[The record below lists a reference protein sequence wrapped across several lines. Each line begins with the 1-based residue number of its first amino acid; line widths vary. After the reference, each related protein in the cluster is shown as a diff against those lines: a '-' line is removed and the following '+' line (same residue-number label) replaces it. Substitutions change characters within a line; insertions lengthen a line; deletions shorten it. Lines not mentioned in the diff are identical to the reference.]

1 MHPKTGVHGRGA
13 SYERLTHDDDSVF
26 RHVPRR
32 GRDAHCLADQGE
44 VSIDVQSRGPC
55 QSEALIKGNGLE
67 LRYRVI
73 LQGPRVAAHFP
84 KQLGAVRLTDA
95 IVIGFRH
102 S

>member
-1 MHPKTGVHGRGA
+1 
-13 SYERLTHDDDSVF
+13 
-26 RHVPRR
+26 
-32 GRDAHCLADQGE
+32 
-44 VSIDVQSRGPC
+44 
-55 QSEALIKGNGLE
+55 